1 MIFAWIITFF
11 VVEKEVTALFDDSQ
25 RIEDNVFKK

>member
-1 MIFAWIITFF
+1 MSFAWIIAFF
-11 VVEKEVTALFDDSQ
+11 AVEKEATSLFDDSQ